1 MLLNKLRLVGLAVK
15 RSPVNVN
22 TKYFSCTSYVRHK
35 TAYEGDGKTTVRVI
49 NMEQDLGLMIDSYG
63 TFGFRLNNGLTVL
76 GPMAIFPRTV
86 LSWQVHNADEITA
99 ESLAFFRLLV
109 PKIDLVILGLDSKD
123 RKTLNTV
130 FRASREAKLNVE
142 ILPTEHACSTFNF
155 LNAEGR
161 SVGAAMIP
169 PKHIEVNED
178 DMLVAK
184 QHYGNLY
191 ERSDFL

>member
-1 MLLNKLRLVGLAVK
+1 MVLNKLRLVSLAVW
-15 RSPVNVN
+15 RSPVNLN
-22 TKYFSCTSYVRHK
+22 ARKFSCTSYVRHK
-35 TAYEGDGKTTVRVI
+35 AAYEGDGKTTVRVI

-99 ESLAFFRLLV
+99 ESLTFFRLLV
-109 PKIDLVILGLDSKD
+109 PKIDLVILGLDSKE
-123 RKTLNTV
+123 RQTLNSV

-169 PKHIEVNED
+169 PKHIELNED
-178 DMLVAK
+178 DMLVSK
-184 QHYGNLY
+184 LHYGKLY
-191 ERSDFL
+191 ERSDLL